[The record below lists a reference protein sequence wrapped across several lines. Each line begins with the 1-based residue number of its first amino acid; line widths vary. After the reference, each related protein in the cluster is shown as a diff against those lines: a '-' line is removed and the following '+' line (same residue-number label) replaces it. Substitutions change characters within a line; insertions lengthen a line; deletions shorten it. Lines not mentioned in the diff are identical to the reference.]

1 MAIILYMKKTASL
14 IKRIIAQI
22 IDMTFFALIIFLN
35 GTIVYFLKV
44 YYPYDIISYFLIS
57 LLFFIFN
64 HAYLQGD
71 KGHTLGKAFMKIKVV
86 DSLNRPIGVAQSF
99 IREFVKLYT
108 PLTFFI
114 GFFYCLSNNKRQTWH
129 DKITSSYVVDD
140 TSLEVYFL
148 HLYRPV
154 KNRSIRY
161 FEDFD
166 EQNHTFLNELSGL
179 MDTKRCYKVYID
191 KEGLVTKFGYFVDGT
206 LISYT
211 KLCYEDYSTTMFEFY
226 SNGNF
231 SHGRRYLFNKDGS
244 VLDIIPLTKQEYE
257 TLRGVS

>member
-1 MAIILYMKKTASL
+1 MKKRASL

-22 IDMTFFALIIFLN
+22 IDLTFFALIIFLN
-35 GTIVYFLKV
+35 GTIVFFLKV

-57 LLFFIFN
+57 FLFFIFN

-71 KGHTLGKAFMKIKVV
+71 KGYTLGKAFMKIKVV
-86 DSLNRPIGVAQSF
+86 DNLSRPLGVAQSF
-99 IREFVKLYT
+99 IREFAKLYT

-114 GFFYCLSNNKRQTWH
+114 GFFYSLSNSKRQTWH
-129 DKITSSYVVDD
+129 DRICSSYVIDD
-140 TSLEVYFL
+140 NSLEVYFL
-148 HLYRPV
+148 QLFKPV
-154 KNRSIRY
+154 KNRHIRF

-166 EQNHTFLNELSGL
+166 EQNYTFLNELSGF
-179 MDTKRCYKVYID
+179 MDSKRCYKLYID
-191 KEGLVTKFGYFVDGT
+191 KENLVTKFGYFVDGT
-206 LISYT
+206 LVSYT

-244 VLDIIPLTKQEYE
+244 IFDIVPITKKEYE